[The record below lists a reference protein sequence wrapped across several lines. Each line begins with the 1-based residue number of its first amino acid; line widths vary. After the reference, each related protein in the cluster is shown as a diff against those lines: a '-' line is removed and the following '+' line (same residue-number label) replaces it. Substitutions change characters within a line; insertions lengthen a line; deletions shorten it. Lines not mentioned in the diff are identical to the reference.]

1 MNIHFN
7 GGAGTVTGSQF
18 LIEVNNK
25 RLLLDC
31 GLYQGKRDESLLRN
45 RGFAFNP
52 AKLDAVILSHA
63 HIDHSGNLPNLVKQ
77 GYNGPIYATE
87 GTVGLADLML
97 RDSAHIQES
106 DAEYMNRKRAKRGQ
120 PLIEPIYTVEDAEQ
134 VIQLFQGLRYNEIF
148 SPVEGVTAHLVDA
161 GHILGSSSVV
171 LDIEEDH
178 RKFRL
183 WFSGDIGRYK
193 LPLMRD
199 PVLPSEADYL
209 MMECTYGDK
218 VHPDPEESY
227 RQLRDVVRRT
237 IKRRGKLIIPA
248 FAVGRTQEL
257 VYNLNRM
264 IVEKEIPAI
273 PVFVDSPLAVN
284 TTDVFRQFKHYFD
297 AETQEFVASGKHR
310 ALMFDGLTYTRSVQ
324 ESIDLND
331 NHEPMVIISASGMA
345 EAGRI
350 LHHLKH
356 NIESEQN
363 TIAIVSWQAPNTLGR
378 RLVEGERDIKI
389 FGQRY
394 YRRAEVVSIQGF
406 SAHAGQDLLLEYA
419 AASQDSLEK
428 VILVH
433 GEERGALPLKQLILE
448 KTKIKSVEYPE
459 QFQILEI

>member
-1 MNIHFN
+1 MQIRPIAET
-7 GGAGTVTGSQF
+7 AG
-18 LIEVNNK
+18 
-25 RLLLDC
+25 LL
-31 GLYQGKRDESLLRN
+31 GLSPDLLEPYGRHT
-45 RGFAFNP
+45 
-52 AKLDAVILSHA
+52 AKL
-63 HIDHSGNLPNLVKQ
+63 
-77 GYNGPIYATE
+77 
-87 GTVGLADLML
+87 
-97 RDSAHIQES
+97 R
-106 DAEYMNRKRAKRGQ
+106 
-120 PLIEPIYTVEDAEQ
+120 
-134 VIQLFQGLRYNEIF
+134 
-148 SPVEGVTAHLVDA
+148 
-161 GHILGSSSVV
+161 
-171 LDIEEDH
+171 LDILE
-178 RKFRL
+178 RF
-183 WFSGDIGRYK
+183 
-193 LPLMRD
+193 P
-199 PVLPSEADYL
+199 
-209 MMECTYGDK
+209 
-218 VHPDPEESY
+218 
-227 RQLRDVVRRT
+227 
-237 IKRRGKLIIPA
+237 KRRGKLIIPA

-378 RLVEGERDIKI
+378 RLVEGEREIKI

-433 GEERGALPLKQLILE
+433 GEERGPQGARDGHGRLQHPRRDDVAGA
-448 KTKIKSVEYPE
+448 SP
-459 QFQILEI
+459 